1 VSRENAEFLRKGYEA
16 LERGDIETFTA
27 LSRERLDP
35 DFAFHLLWDGRVLK
49 GFEGTMEWLSDTRE
63 TWADYTQ
70 EVEEVV
76 DLGDDVLV
84 VVRLSARGGGSG
96 VPVTQELAIV
106 WTFEGDK
113 AVLARSFASRA
124 EALEAAGRPEGSEG
138 S

>member
-124 EALEAAGRPEGSEG
+124 EALEAAGRPEGE
-138 S
+138 